1 MRLFNPDIEA
11 MTRRALHLALE
22 DYARSSGR
30 EGARPGSLARHIH
43 VSWTGDDRQM
53 FALAE
58 ARRETGWHRPGLSSL
73 HILSGCAGL
82 YEALDY
88 AQYLLHRTAAR
99 NDADALVFVTRSN
112 DLSAIA
118 HTRSPCPAPEN
129 EPRRVAFPGG
139 LRGRSRCPRH
149 RAHRLPWRGLGD

>member
-30 EGARPGSLARHIH
+30 EGAWPGSLAGHIH
-43 VSWTGDDRQM
+43 VAWTGDDRQL

-99 NDADALVFVTRSN
+99 NDADALFFVTRSN

-118 HTRSPCPAPEN
+118 HTRSPCPAPES

-149 RAHRLPWRGLGD
+149 RVHRSPGRGLVD